1 MNTLSTSN
9 VLLADDHPLVLQGL
23 RTLLEQQ
30 DDFRVVATCS
40 NGEQALAAI
49 RTHRP
54 DIAVVDVSMPVVN
67 GLAVL
72 ECVVKERLSTR
83 VVLLTASVSD
93 SQILEAVTAGVHGL
107 VMKESAPEMLVS
119 CLRGVAAGRRWLPQ
133 ELIKPAL
140 DRELQRREEGRRFLR
155 ELTSRE
161 IEIIRLIADGLPNK
175 TIAGRLS
182 ISEGT
187 VKIHLH
193 HIYQKLGISNRAALA
208 ALAIV
213 QRDQLG

>member
-1 MNTLSTSN
+1 L
-9 VLLADDHPLVLQGL
+9 D
-23 RTLLEQQ
+23 
-30 DDFRVVATCS
+30 
-40 NGEQALAAI
+40 AI
-49 RTHRP
+49 RVHRP
-54 DIAVVDVSMPVVN
+54 DIAVVDVTMPGVN

-72 ECVVKERLSTR
+72 GTVVDERLATR
-83 VVLLTASVSD
+83 VVLLTASVTD

-107 VMKESAPEMLVS
+107 VLKESAPEMLVN

-133 ELIKPAL
+133 EIIKPAL
-140 DRELQRREEGRRFLR
+140 DRELQRREEGRRFVR
-155 ELTSRE
+155 ELTARE
-161 IEIIRLIADGLPNK
+161 IDIIRLIADGLSNK
-175 TIAGRLS
+175 AIASRLT

>member
-1 MNTLSTSN
+1 MSN
-9 VLLADDHPLVLQGL
+9 AAATVVLADDHPLVLQGL
-23 RTLLEQQ
+23 RALLDEQE
-30 DDFRVVATCS
+30 DFRIVATCGS
-40 NGEQALAAI
+40 GEQALDAI
-49 RTHRP
+49 RVHRP
-54 DIAVVDVSMPVVN
+54 DIAVVDVTMPGVN

-72 ECVVKERLSTR
+72 GTVVDERLTTR
-83 VVLLTASVSD
+83 VVLLTASVTD

-107 VMKESAPEMLVS
+107 VLKESAPEMLVK

-133 ELIKPAL
+133 EIIKPAL
-140 DRELQRREEGRRFLR
+140 DRELQRREEGRRFVR
-155 ELTSRE
+155 ELTARE
-161 IEIIRLIADGLPNK
+161 IDIIRLIADGLSNK
-175 TIAGRLS
+175 AIASRLT

>member
-1 MNTLSTSN
+1 MSN
-9 VLLADDHPLVLQGL
+9 AVATVVLADDHPLVLQGL
-23 RTLLEQQ
+23 RALLDEQE
-30 DDFRVVATCS
+30 DFQIVAACGS
-40 NGEQALAAI
+40 GEQALDAI
-49 RTHRP
+49 RVHHP
-54 DIAVVDVSMPVVN
+54 DIAVVDVTMPGVN

-72 ECVVKERLSTR
+72 GTVVDERLTTR
-83 VVLLTASVSD
+83 VVLLTASVTD

-107 VMKESAPEMLVS
+107 VLKESAPEMLVK

-133 ELIKPAL
+133 EIIKPAL
-140 DRELQRREEGRRFLR
+140 DRELQRREEGRRFVR
-155 ELTSRE
+155 ELTARE
-161 IEIIRLIADGLPNK
+161 IDIIRLIADGLSNK
-175 TIAGRLS
+175 AIASRLT

>member
-1 MNTLSTSN
+1 MSN
-9 VLLADDHPLVLQGL
+9 AAATVVLADDHPLVLQGL
-23 RTLLEQQ
+23 RALLDEQE
-30 DDFRVVATCS
+30 DFRIVAACGS
-40 NGEQALAAI
+40 GEQALDAI
-49 RTHRP
+49 RVHRP
-54 DIAVVDVSMPVVN
+54 DIAVVDVTMPGVN

-72 ECVVKERLSTR
+72 GTVVDERLATR
-83 VVLLTASVSD
+83 VVLLTASVTD

-107 VMKESAPEMLVS
+107 VLKESAPEMLVN

-133 ELIKPAL
+133 EIIKPAL
-140 DRELQRREEGRRFLR
+140 DRELQRREEGRRFIR
-155 ELTSRE
+155 ELTARE
-161 IEIIRLIADGLPNK
+161 IDIIRLIADGLSNK
-175 TIAGRLS
+175 AIAGRLT